1 LSHAGFVISIILT
14 VAFFA
19 PQGAW
24 WRNTILAPAIFK
36 EMFMKRLPPISIIL
50 LSLILLLAAHPS
62 FAGSLGSDFLCDLGI
77 TYYERGD
84 YTNALTEFKKVLIVD
99 PSNETAHEY
108 IADIQGQSRYPVTSA
123 SRQMPVA
130 RSTYAT
136 AGPRTTANAQYVKAQ
151 PSSVTQPDQPQYAQA
166 KVAYTPAEQY
176 ETETTQAAKSGI
188 TVSGQVQASIGV
200 DSDDGFIWKR
210 ANFDLN
216 EKNYRMLSTDAYN
229 KKENTYD
236 PRIYDRL
243 RVNVDTD
250 NEYGPG
256 FHTTIM
262 VDPWSF
268 VGKTDKVTLSGGS
281 GEKTE
286 VELKYWGN
294 TGYTLN
300 ESINTLRNGD
310 SYSLPE
316 IKVHGNKTTPTS
328 VRTGFGNTIN
338 IPELSIDQ
346 QFQPVRELWFDYKQ
360 EELKFKIYPFG
371 YENQAV
377 IFDDPLTLSGNKT
390 WWEDSAWIRRWKPGN
405 FNAGATPVDFTK
417 GYWDNS
423 ISFQVKDSEGT
434 RLTQLRGATLEM
446 GSKSDT
452 RLVTSIASS
461 KDLWQD
467 YSEFDNVISASRI
480 THRAGDNLIL
490 GASTTERLGFN
501 VNTNNKTDA
510 RNILGAVD
518 ATMEI
523 TPGIVASAETAVSK
537 SAYDLTSPGYRTDMR
552 GNAYYGSIMGRNDS
566 GNLIDTPGGFNGITP
581 EKGENLFT
589 KWRIIGAHLDEGFDP
604 SLTSFT
610 ETRDDEFWSRH
621 IHFRKPYKYYSTGFY
636 ANPQTFDDIKP
647 YAIGNGIDV
656 GRDVLG
662 ARVESSIWDKQVENL
677 IDVRNVHE
685 TTGKYVETTARD
697 ELTVKLTDKLTF
709 KGLGLI
715 QDLPKTHAGIDP
727 FVRNPISGRYYDN
740 NQIRDD
746 QDPSIKTGSAGLNY
760 DFFDWLSLNGVWE
773 RTNDY
778 YLGYDAFP
786 RGLLNDGNMSSM
798 SDAYGMRYR
807 ATRNWLYDQQY
818 FPNAPYPSYDIFKA
832 GLRFAPFDNLEMY
845 FNWTRN
851 EYEKA
856 GQVDD
861 NMNHIGTEI
870 HYFPVEKL
878 HFNLHYQYSR
888 WEDIDTLTQGTG
900 RIYGHHNVFLETM
913 YLISKDSDLVL
924 QFGEASRMP
933 MYGEMITITWDPYPG
948 SLWRSIDTQHII
960 RLFYRLRF

>member
-1 LSHAGFVISIILT
+1 
-14 VAFFA
+14 
-19 PQGAW
+19 
-24 WRNTILAPAIFK
+24 
-36 EMFMKRLPPISIIL
+36 MKKLPPLCIL
-50 LSLILLLAAHPS
+50 LIIFALLVATQPA
-62 FAGSLGSDFLCDLGI
+62 FAGSLGSDYLCDLGI
-77 TYYERGD
+77 SYYERGD
-84 YTNALTEFKKVLIVD
+84 DANALTEFKKVLLID
-99 PSNETAHEY
+99 PNNETALEY
-108 IADIQGQSRYPVTSA
+108 IAEIEGA
-123 SRQMPVA
+123 SRPQYTPPVRAAIPAPRAAYIRNETPAQKVYPA
-130 RSTYAT
+130 RTERYSPPDRQAPPVRAEYTSPPKKQTPPA
-136 AGPRTTANAQYVKAQ
+136 YVKDEA
-151 PSSVTQPDQPQYAQA
+151 VYQPQQQQNPE
-166 KVAYTPAEQY
+166 TQSEQ
-176 ETETTQAAKSGI
+176 KSGLK
-188 TVSGQVQASIGV
+188 VSGQVQASIGV
-200 DSDDGFIWKR
+200 DSRDGFLWNR

-216 EKNYRMLSTDAYN
+216 EKNWRMLSTATYD
-229 KKENTYD
+229 KKSNTYD

-243 RVNVDTD
+243 RVNVDTE
-250 NEYGPG
+250 NEFGPG

-268 VGKTDKVTLSGGS
+268 VGKTDKVTIPGAGGDS
-281 GEKTE
+281 AEI
-286 VELKYWGN
+286 ELKYWGN

-300 ESINTLRNGD
+300 ESINTLQNGD
-310 SYSLPE
+310 SFSLPE
-316 IKVHGNKTTPTS
+316 INTHKNKTYPTTITS
-328 VRTGFGNTIN
+328 GFGNTFDIPALDIN
-338 IPELSIDQ
+338 Q

-360 EELKFKIYPFG
+360 PEFKFKIYPFG

-390 WWEDSAWIRRWKPGN
+390 WWEDSPWIRRWKPGN
-405 FNAGATPVDFTK
+405 FNSGATPVDFTK

-423 ISFQVKDSEGT
+423 ISFQVKDSEGS
-434 RLTQLRGATLEM
+434 RLTQLRGATLEL
-446 GSKSDT
+446 GSKDDT
-452 RLVTSIASS
+452 RLITSIASS

-501 VNTNNKTDA
+501 VNTNDKTDA
-510 RNILGAVD
+510 RSILGAVD

-537 SAYDLTSPGYRTDMR
+537 SAYDLTSPGYRTDKR
-552 GNAYYGSIMGRNDS
+552 GNAYYASLMGRNDS
-566 GNLIDTPGGFNGITP
+566 SGLIDAPYGFGGIAP

-589 KWRIIGAHLDEGFDP
+589 KWRLIGAHLDKGFDP
-604 SLTSFT
+604 SLSSYV

-621 IHFRKPYKYYSTGFY
+621 IHFRKPYKFYSAGFY
-636 ANPQTFDDIKP
+636 TEPQTFDDVKP
-647 YAIGNGIDV
+647 FAIGNGIDV
-656 GRDVLG
+656 GRDVIG
-662 ARVESSIWDKQVENL
+662 FRMENSIWDRQIENL

-685 TTGKYVETTARD
+685 TNGKYIETTARD
-697 ELTVKLTDKLTF
+697 ELTVKLTDKMTF
-709 KGLGLI
+709 KGLGLL
-715 QDLPKTHAGIDP
+715 QDLPKTHAGVDP
-727 FVRNPISGRYYDN
+727 FVYNPTSGRYFDN
-740 NQIRDD
+740 NQITDG

-773 RTNDY
+773 HTNDY
-778 YLGYDAFP
+778 YLGYDSFP

-798 SDAYGMRYR
+798 SDAYGLNYR

-818 FPNAPYPSYDIFKA
+818 FPNAPYQSYDIFKA
-832 GLRFAPFDNLEMY
+832 EMRFAPFKNLEMY

-856 GQVDD
+856 GQVDN

-870 HYFPVEKL
+870 HYLPTPKL

-888 WEDIDTLTQGTG
+888 WQDLETVAEGTG
-900 RIYGHHNVFLETM
+900 RITGHHNVFLESM